1 MTPAEIIKKQAEA
14 VTGFSKLSAAEH
26 LEAAAKIL
34 RGESAEDAK
43 ANSIKAVFAEI
54 KQKKAK
60 GLQRMTAGFNAMKQG
75 QINDAFAGSDWVLMK
90 ESPEGVK
97 TYCRKGRG
105 HLYINIRGDQFS
117 VTEGETTGRYSLV
130 SNLAAFVAHEKKT
143 RK

>member
-1 MTPAEIIKKQAEA
+1 MTPQEIYKKKAEA
-14 VTGFSKLSAAEH
+14 VTGHDKMTMADH
-26 LEAAAKIL
+26 YEAIAKML
-34 RGESAEDAK
+34 RGEAAEDAK

-60 GLQRMTAGFNAMKQG
+60 SAERMVAGFNAMKKA

-130 SNLAAFVAHEKKT
+130 SGLAAFVAHEKKN

>member
-1 MTPAEIIKKQAEA
+1 MTPAELIRAQAEK

-26 LEAAAKIL
+26 LEAAAKLL

-43 ANSIKAVFAEI
+43 AHSIKAVFADL
-54 KQKKAK
+54 KKKKAK
-60 GLQRMTAGFNAMKQG
+60 GLQRMTEGFNAMKKA
-75 QINDAFAGSDWVLMK
+75 QIEDAFAGSDWVVMK

-105 HLYINIRGDQFS
+105 HLYINIKGDQFS

-130 SNLAAFVAHEKKT
+130 SNLAAFVAHEKKN